1 MKIYLKDRAVK
12 SSNGIHPERGA
23 SFRWGS
29 TTVYYDRKYENCIME
44 LEIMSE
50 DELSELGLTLA
61 DIEDEIKAF
70 IEGREISKGEYDL
83 LRRYYTK

>member
-29 TTVYYDRKYENCIME
+29 TVVYYDEKYENCIME

-50 DELSELGLTLA
+50 NELNELGLA
-61 DIEDEIKAF
+61 YVDIEDEIKAF
-70 IEGREISKGEYDL
+70 IEGREISKEEYDL
-83 LRRYYTK
+83 LRGYYTK